1 MVHQRIHNWTSV
13 FLIITN
19 FGQLIEG
26 NFFINRHSSE
36 LIFDKPRTG
45 ICLLGTADNNM
56 PSRNVKQ
63 AIQNREQDE
72 GVGAKVRRSVGSN
85 QVIINKKP
93 RTNRA

>member
-13 FLIITN
+13 FLIVTH

-26 NFFINRHSSE
+26 TFFINRSSSK
-36 LIFDKPRTG
+36 LLFDKPRTD

-63 AIQNREQDE
+63 AIQNKEQDE
-72 GVGAKVRRSVGSN
+72 GVGAKVRRSVGGN

-93 RTNRA
+93 WANRA